1 MRTHCRCFGGPEQAR
16 LITVTCLY
24 FDVCFI
30 LRRLGSRAID
40 FASLSKRLK
49 AVSLDNATSPL
60 LFTGFYSIEV
70 VAALTRPGLL
80 NWVYDCLEDTH
91 SNTSHHSTD
100 WILKE
105 KCCRNRS
112 LFRSFRWQR
121 ATPF

>member
-24 FDVCFI
+24 FD
-30 LRRLGSRAID
+30 
-40 FASLSKRLK
+40 RLK
-49 AVSLDNATSPL
+49 AVSLDNSTSPL

-91 SNTSHHSTD
+91 PNISHHSTD
-100 WILKE
+100 RVVKG
-105 KCCRNRS
+105 KCLLIRS
-112 LFRSFRWQR
+112 CQ
-121 ATPF
+121 